1 MFDEFGA
8 HVYEEVEEQIV
19 YVDEETGETKTKT
32 ELVTTYKLNPDYDPE
47 RGYTHRK
54 DRPEWDY
61 VGWIGVLSVRDDST
75 CVPGGYCKVADG
87 GIATSCGRGVDTYR
101 VLKRVNDNIVKVAF
115 K

>member
-1 MFDEFGA
+1 MERLERYVFDEFGA

-19 YVDEETGETKTKT
+19 YVDEET
-32 ELVTTYKLNPDYDPE
+32 
-47 RGYTHRK
+47 
-54 DRPEWDY
+54 
-61 VGWIGVLSVRDDST
+61 
-75 CVPGGYCKVADG
+75 GGYCKVADG